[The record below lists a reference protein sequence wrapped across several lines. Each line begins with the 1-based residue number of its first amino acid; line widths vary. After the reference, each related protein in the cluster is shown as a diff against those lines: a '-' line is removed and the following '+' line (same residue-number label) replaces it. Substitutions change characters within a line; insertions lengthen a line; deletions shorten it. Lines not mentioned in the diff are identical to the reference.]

1 MMKHPSL
8 AWNLILA
15 LGLAVA
21 HSATGTAQT
30 PAQNSEARRLFNE
43 GEKFHRDGNFVE
55 AEKKFREALRRFP
68 KADQS
73 DRTAYYLIDTLEKLR
88 RVQEART
95 EIENFRRNYPQS
107 RWLDDINENTWE
119 LGGLPR
125 APSEAL
131 IWNSPAE
138 LREAQARADLI

>member
-1 MMKHPSL
+1 MKRPWL
-8 AWNLILA
+8 AWYLIFA

-21 HSATGTAQT
+21 HPVTGTAQT

-43 GEKFHRDGNFVE
+43 GEKLHSDGNFVE

-88 RVQEART
+88 RLPEART
-95 EIENFRRNYPQS
+95 EIENFRRNYPTS
-107 RWLDDINENTWE
+107 RWLDDIDESTWE
-119 LGGLPR
+119 LGGLPK
-125 APSEAL
+125 APSE
-131 IWNSPAE
+131 S
-138 LREAQARADLI
+138 